1 MGRLTRWLLSRLGV
15 VCAVAALVTS
25 SVLAAQTGAGAQ
37 AGSEQIVSYD
47 VAIAVQHDASMLV
60 TEQIVYDFGGQDR
73 HGIIRQIPVL
83 RAYNK
88 RYDRYYPVDVRSVT
102 SLDAPAQYTVNYT
115 GDIVTIKIGDFNQ
128 TVTGVHI
135 YRLTYL
141 IRSGMDGYADHD
153 ELYWDAIGD
162 QWDVPIGHATVRVTT
177 PAAPTR
183 AACWAGPHGSV
194 SQCEQADIADR
205 VATFT
210 QSGLGPHE
218 GLTVAVSIPKGVIA
232 APHPELQERPSQHQA
247 FALTP
252 VTAGVSG
259 GLLAVLAIAGA
270 LVLGR
275 GRRRQT
281 VMEPAPPG
289 DLRPGQAGTLLD
301 GVANP
306 RDVTATI
313 VDLAVRG
320 YLLIEDTGE
329 DEGSQDWRL
338 VRLGQTDGLL
348 DYERLLLDGLFLTAE
363 KDTDVQ
369 SVRLYEL
376 GTEFASQLERA
387 QDALYA
393 DVTDRGWFT
402 TRPDQAR
409 RRWRTIGGYLFVGG
423 VLAVIVA
430 ATASDFG
437 LVPIPLALA
446 GLVLVAGAGSMPVRT
461 AAGTAMADRVAGFRQ
476 YLMTM
481 AAAQAH
487 PAGPPGTLYDYLPY
501 AIAFDCTGQWTGLT
515 DTLARTSQA
524 PSWYQA
530 SGSRPPIP
538 AMHHFATVATE
549 QVGYAGGES
558 DSSGSA
564 FGGGSSFSGGF
575 SGGGGGGGG
584 GGSW

>member
-25 SVLAAQTGAGAQ
+25 SVLAAQTGADAQ

-47 VAIAVQHDASMLV
+47 VAIVVQHDASMLV

-73 HGIIRQIPVL
+73 HGVIREIPVL

-115 GDIVTIKIGDFNQ
+115 GDTVTIKIGDPDQ

-141 IRSGMDGYADHD
+141 VRSGMDGYADHD

-162 QWDVPIGHATVRVTT
+162 QWDVPIGHATVRVTA

-183 AACWAGPHGSV
+183 TACWAGPHGSV
-194 SQCEQADIADR
+194 SQCQQADIADR
-205 VATFT
+205 VAAFT

-232 APHPELQERPSQHQA
+232 PPHPELQERRSQQQA

-252 VTAGVSG
+252 VSAGVSG
-259 GLLAVLAIAGA
+259 GLLAVLVIAGA
-270 LVLGR
+270 LVLAR
-275 GRRRQT
+275 GRRRQP

-363 KDTDVQ
+363 RDSDVQ

-393 DVTDRGWFT
+393 DVTGRGWFT

-409 RRWRTIGGYLFVGG
+409 RRWRTIGGYLLLVG
-423 VLAVIVA
+423 VIAIIVA
-430 ATASDFG
+430 ATTSDLG

-446 GLVLVAGAGSMPVRT
+446 GLILIAGAGRMPMRT
-461 AAGTAMADRVAGFRQ
+461 AAGTAMADRVAGS
-476 YLMTM
+476 
-481 AAAQAH
+481 AS
-487 PAGPPGTLYDYLPY
+487 
-501 AIAFDCTGQWTGLT
+501 
-515 DTLARTSQA
+515 TS
-524 PSWYQA
+524 
-530 SGSRPPIP
+530 
-538 AMHHFATVATE
+538 
-549 QVGYAGGES
+549 
-558 DSSGSA
+558 
-564 FGGGSSFSGGF
+564 
-575 SGGGGGGGG
+575 
-584 GGSW
+584 